1 MKKIVSTQG
10 LTYGEFNANSI
21 NAAISER
28 VNNRLEY
35 SFFQNYDEKVHTT
48 FDFSYNVI
56 AGEITPI
63 IINASGN
70 NTFFIR

>member
-35 SFFQNYDEKVHTT
+35 SFSPKTT
-48 FDFSYNVI
+48 MKK
-56 AGEITPI
+56 
-63 IINASGN
+63 
-70 NTFFIR
+70 FIRLLTFPTM